1 MDASNQPL
9 LDISDLSVA
18 FHQPG
23 RTSIAVDRISFEIK
37 RGECVALVGESGSGK
52 SVSALSILKL
62 LPYPTAS
69 HPSGTIHFKGRE
81 LLNAS
86 ERVMRQ
92 IRGNDISIIFQEP
105 MTSLNPLHTIE
116 AQIGEILSLH
126 NGIGGAMARAR
137 TLELLTQVGIPD
149 PETRLKSYPHQLSGG
164 QRQRVMIAMAL
175 ANEPDLLIADEP
187 TTALDVTV
195 QAQILTLLAEIR
207 LRLGMSLLFITHDL
221 GIVRRIADVVC
232 VMNGGKIVEQGPVE
246 QVFTAPKHP
255 YTRDLL
261 AAEPKPDPAPPR
273 PNEPVVI
280 SADNLKVWFP
290 VKRGLLRRT
299 VDHIKAVDGV
309 SLAVRK
315 GETLGV
321 VGESGSGK
329 TTLGLALLRLISSD
343 GPIVFLGN
351 SIQGLRFKE
360 MRPFRRDMQIVFQ
373 DPFGALSP
381 RMSVGDIVAEG
392 LTVHQPALSHED
404 REVRVIKA
412 LNDVGMDP
420 ATRFRYPHEFSGGQ
434 RQRISIARAA
444 VLEPN
449 FVVLEEPTSALDM
462 LFQAQMVDLLRE
474 LQRKHDLTY
483 MFISHDLRVVASPA
497 IHLIGMRDGKVVEEG
512 PASEL
517 FKNPKSDYTRALFAA
532 AFRLE
537 TAPGGAAAS
546 DRKSTRLNPRHDI

>member
-1 MDASNQPL
+1 MDAINQPL
-9 LDISDLSVA
+9 LDVRDLSVA
-18 FHQPG
+18 FHQPSG
-23 RTSIAVDRISFEIK
+23 ASTAVDRISFSIR
-37 RGECVALVGESGSGK
+37 RGQCVALVGESGSGK
-52 SVSALSILKL
+52 SVSALSVLKL
-62 LPYPTAS
+62 LPYPSAS
-69 HPSGTIHFKGRE
+69 HPSGSILFKGRE
-81 LLNAS
+81 LLKLS
-86 ERVMRQ
+86 EHEIRS

-116 AQIGEILSLH
+116 MQIGEVLRLH
-126 NGIGGAMARAR
+126 NNIGSRMVRSR

-149 PETRLKSYPHQLSGG
+149 PETRLGSYPHQLSGG

-195 QAQILTLLAEIR
+195 QAQILALLADIR
-207 LRLGMSLLFITHDL
+207 KRLGMSLLFITHDL

-255 YTRDLL
+255 YTRALL

-273 PNEPVVI
+273 PESPVVM

-290 VKRGLLRRT
+290 IKRGLMRST
-299 VDHIKAVDGV
+299 VGHIKAVDGV
-309 SLAVRK
+309 SLSVRK

-343 GPIVFLGN
+343 GPIVFLGKE
-351 SIQGLRFKE
+351 IQGLRFEE

-392 LTVHQPALSHED
+392 LTVHQKSLSEAD
-404 REVRVIKA
+404 REARVIRA
-412 LNDVGMDP
+412 LRDVGLDP

-434 RQRISIARAA
+434 RQRISIARAV

-449 FVVLEEPTSALDM
+449 FVVLDEPTSALDM

-474 LQRKHDLTY
+474 LQRKRDLTY
-483 MFISHDLRVVASPA
+483 MFISHDLRVVASLA
-497 IHLIGMRDGKVVEEG
+497 SHLIVMRNGKVVEEG
-512 PASEL
+512 PAVDL
-517 FKNPKSDYTRALFAA
+517 FKSPKTDYTRALFAA

-537 TAPGGAAAS
+537 TAGDGVVS
-546 DRKSTRLNPRHDI
+546 E

>member
-1 MDASNQPL
+1 MDAINQPL
-9 LDISDLSVA
+9 LDVRDLSVV
-18 FHQPG
+18 FHQQSG
-23 RTSIAVDRISFEIK
+23 DTIAVDRISFSIR
-37 RGECVALVGESGSGK
+37 RGQCVALVGESGSGK
-52 SVSALSILKL
+52 SVSALSVLKL
-62 LPYPTAS
+62 LPYPSAS
-69 HPSGTIHFKGRE
+69 HPSGSILFKGRE
-81 LLNAS
+81 LLKLS
-86 ERVMRQ
+86 EHEMRS

-116 AQIGEILSLH
+116 MQIGEVLRLH
-126 NGIGGAMARAR
+126 NAIGGRMVRVR

-149 PETRLKSYPHQLSGG
+149 PETRLGSYPHQLSGG

-195 QAQILTLLAEIR
+195 QAQILALLADIR
-207 LRLGMSLLFITHDL
+207 KRLGMSLLFITHDL

-255 YTRDLL
+255 YTRALL

-273 PNEPVVI
+273 PESPVVM

-290 VKRGLLRRT
+290 VKRGLMRST
-299 VDHIKAVDGV
+299 VGHIKAVDGV
-309 SLAVRK
+309 SLSVRK

-343 GPIVFLGN
+343 GPIVFLGQE
-351 SIQGLRFKE
+351 IQGLRFKE
-360 MRPFRRDMQIVFQ
+360 MRPIRRDMQIVFQ

-381 RMSVGDIVAEG
+381 RMPVGDIVAEG
-392 LTVHQPALSHED
+392 LTVHQKSLSEAERDARVVRAL
-404 REVRVIKA
+404 REVG
-412 LNDVGMDP
+412 LDP

-434 RQRISIARAA
+434 RQRISIARAV

-449 FVVLEEPTSALDM
+449 FVVLDEPTSALDM

-474 LQRKHDLTY
+474 LQRKRDLTY
-483 MFISHDLRVVASPA
+483 MFISHDLRVVASLA
-497 IHLIGMRDGKVVEEG
+497 SHLIVMRNGKVVEEG
-512 PASEL
+512 PALDL

-537 TAPGGAAAS
+537 TAGEGAVGE
-546 DRKSTRLNPRHDI
+546 